1 MADDDFPTRLA
12 ASMGDDGDGGDGLP
26 TPSAVVAGVLAPLRG
41 ADKSPGGHRFD
52 VAETDHSE
60 KRYVFTCDVGFAG
73 EDCTARLVVYR
84 ENGHVYARH
93 GIQPPDSGGL
103 LSRVRGSDDGYG
115 ALDVGTEV
123 AAELAERRGNLVDD
137 GIVNR
142 VTTARTT
149 DDPAGFELRMETSET
164 SMVTV
169 TGYDD
174 GRDYLFVPLPDLALR
189 AFVAERKALRSQ

>member
-12 ASMGDDGDGGDGLP
+12 ASMGDDGDSGDGLP

-52 VAETDHSE
+52 VEGTDHAE
-60 KRYVFTCDVGFAG
+60 KRYTFTCDVGFAG

-84 ENGHVYARH
+84 EDGHVYARH
-93 GIQPPDSGGL
+93 GVHPPNSGGL
-103 LSRVRGSDDGYG
+103 LSRVRGRGDGYD
-115 ALDVGTEV
+115 ALGVDADV
-123 AAELAERRGNLVDD
+123 AAKLAKRRQKLVAD

-142 VTTARTT
+142 VTTARST
-149 DDPAGFELRMETSET
+149 DDPAGFELRMETAET

-174 GRDYLFVPLPDLALR
+174 GRDYLLVPLPDLALR
-189 AFVAERKALRSQ
+189 AVVAERKALR

>member
-12 ASMGDDGDGGDGLP
+12 AAMGDDGDGGDGLP

-41 ADKSPGGHRFD
+41 AEKSPGGHRFD
-52 VAETDHSE
+52 VESTDHAE
-60 KRYVFTCDVGFAG
+60 KRYTFTCDVGFAG
-73 EDCTARLVVYR
+73 ENCTARLVVFR
-84 ENGHVYARH
+84 EDGHVYARS
-93 GIQPPDSGGL
+93 GVEPPESGGL
-103 LSRVRGSDDGYG
+103 LSRVRGSDDGYD
-115 ALDVGTEV
+115 ALGVDADV
-123 AAELAERRGNLVDD
+123 AAGLAERRKRLVED

-149 DDPAGFELRMETSET
+149 EDPAGFELRFETSET

-174 GRDYLFVPLPDLALR
+174 GRDYLAVPLPDLALR
-189 AFVAERKALRSQ
+189 AVVAERKALR